1 MKLLKFAIAL
11 IASSALTLSAQNP
24 TDLFTAAKM
33 KELTK
38 KLAAESKKNG
48 GAFAGETLTRYGNH
62 LTMLAHREQTG
73 SSEVHEKVADFLYI
87 IDGDATVVTGG
98 KVVNGKTTEPHE
110 IRGTGIQ
117 GGQSQK
123 MGVGDIIHIQPNI
136 PHQMILAP
144 GHTVTYFVI
153 KVNE

>member
-1 MKLLKFAIAL
+1 MKIKSAVAAFAC
-11 IASSALTLSAQNP
+11 SALMLGAQNP
-24 TDLFTAAKM
+24 SDLFTATKL
-33 KELTK
+33 KDLTK
-38 KLAAESKKNG
+38 KLAAESKQKG

-73 SSEVHEKVADFLYI
+73 SSELHEKVADFLYI
-87 IDGDATVVTGG
+87 IDGDATVITGG
-98 KVVNGKTTEPHE
+98 KMVNGKTTEPNE
-110 IRGTGIQ
+110 IRGTSIQ

-123 MGVGDIIHIQPNI
+123 MGVGDIIHVQANT